1 MARDAG
7 WRNALV
13 SAQVPPGVSAVDSRP
28 ALVLVHGAGQGCADV
43 AGPPDRAGGPVA
55 CRHAG
60 PTRVWAGL
68 RAVHDG
74 GRELNRALRPG
85 SCRTRVPVWDLPR
98 RGRRGSVP
106 GARRPPYLDRT
117 SGRSRPNAS
126 TPADTTPPVPRLAG
140 TTRDRPARPGR
151 LADRAR
157 TTRSDRPHSSTAD
170 IRRAHAGAVRRT
182 RPSQPARCPSDG
194 PGHRGARLVANPH
207 IGHLLPARALDYR
220 QGVVPDALTSG
231 WSQSVVA
238 TLPDIRIRGWR
249 EGVVGVGKR

>member
-1 MARDAG
+1 MTRDAG

-74 GRELNRALRPG
+74 GRELNRALHPG
-85 SCRTRVPVWDLPR
+85 SCRTRVPAWDLPR

-151 LADRAR
+151 LAGRAR
-157 TTRSDRPHSSTAD
+157 TTRSDRPNSSTDD
-170 IRRAHAGAVRRT
+170 IRRAHAGAVRR
-182 RPSQPARCPSDG
+182 
-194 PGHRGARLVANPH
+194 
-207 IGHLLPARALDYR
+207 
-220 QGVVPDALTSG
+220 
-231 WSQSVVA
+231 
-238 TLPDIRIRGWR
+238 
-249 EGVVGVGKR
+249 